1 MKQSGLASRI
11 FAALTACVFATSCD
25 SDSPTSSDQNSP
37 IRPLEEISASGPPV
51 ITSVTGSS
59 AVLEFDSSIPLV
71 CAVIYGKTTDYGLI
85 ATDDDM
91 LGGAHA
97 EHRPFMPGLEPDT
110 EYHYRVQGTAADG
123 TLYVSEDSTFRTPVE
138 DPGPEVSLLS
148 AASGARIVAVSS
160 NFGAAAD
167 DERWGA
173 GSAIDE
179 TPGTAWS
186 SAGDGDEAF
195 IEIELARPARLHA
208 IEVWTRSMS
217 NNTAQIFSFTITTDG
232 NETLGP
238 FELADASQ
246 AYRFE
251 IDTLASS
258 LRFDV
263 VSSNGGNTGL
273 VEFAAFGTFL
283 DARS

>member
-1 MKQSGLASRI
+1 MSRFTGSKI
-11 FAALTACVFATSCD
+11 FAALTACAFAMACD
-25 SDSPTSSDQNSP
+25 SDSPTGSDQDSL
-37 IRPLEEISASGPPV
+37 IRPLEEVSASGPPV
-51 ITSVTGSS
+51 VTDVTGSG
-59 AVLEFDSSIPLV
+59 AILVFDSSVPLV
-71 CAVIYGKTTDYGLI
+71 CSVIYGKTTDYGLI

-91 LGGAHA
+91 LGGAHST
-97 EHRPFMPGLEPDT
+97 HSPFMPGLEPDT

-123 TLYVSEDSTFRTPVE
+123 TLYVSEDMTFRTPAQ
-138 DPGPEVSLLS
+138 DPEPEANLLS
-148 AASGARIVAVSS
+148 AAAGARIVAVSS
-160 NFGAAAD
+160 NFGAAAN

-179 TPGTAWS
+179 SPGTAWS

-195 IEIELARPARLHA
+195 IEIELAGPARLHA

-217 NNTAQIFSFTITTDG
+217 NNTAQIFSFTITTDVD
-232 NETLGP
+232 ETIGP
-238 FELADASQ
+238 FDLVDASQ

-251 IDTLASS
+251 IDTVTSS

-273 VEFAAFGTFL
+273 VEFAAFGTLL
-283 DARS
+283 DG